1 MAKRVSVD
9 GWLFTVTLILVF
21 VGLVMVFSASAV
33 MAKERYGSGYFFLL
47 RQVAWAAGRNF
58 AMLVAMKVD
67 YRRYKHPG
75 VVFSVLGVT
84 TLLLIS
90 VFFLDRAH
98 NTHRWIHFGGFS
110 FQPSEVAK
118 PALILFLAYFLEN
131 RTKSMNDWRNTLLP
145 GGLPTLIFLVL
156 IVLQPD
162 LGTAIA
168 CAAITA
174 CILFVAGLDLRYLGY
189 AFLASLLPLYFLIFH
204 VAWRR
209 DRILAFLN
217 PYSDPQG
224 NGFHIIQSLIAVSTG
239 GVTGLGFME
248 GKQKLFYLP
257 EPHTD
262 FIFAVTAEELGLL
275 GALVLRVALRNFSMA
290 RNPNRLAHPG
300 HVRPLARRGHYQH
313 GGGAGLHQH
322 QRSAGNDADQRHS
335 AALRFLWRFVAV
347 RHAGLR
353 RSAAEHHQANRLS
366 ICVSRFL
373 PLSRRHP
380 ELAKDMASSRS
391 GLWARTVQIRA
402 RSFGT
407 EVPQNDA
414 GGGNLFKTNPSQHTT
429 LVANRFGL
437 WDTVGMTKRNLRVL
451 KWLGQVPAI
460 GVCTVCDRQFQ
471 APMTALR

>member
-47 RQVAWAAGRNF
+47 RQIGWAAGGIA
-58 AMLVAMKVD
+58 AMLVAMKLD
-67 YRRYKHPG
+67 YRRYKHPA

-118 PALILFLAYFLEN
+118 VAIILFLAYFLEN
-131 RTKSMNDWRNTLLP
+131 RTQSMSDWRNTLLP
-145 GGLPTLIFLVL
+145 AALPTAMFLAL

-174 CILFVAGLDLRYLGY
+174 CIMFVAGLELRYLGY
-189 AFLASLLPLYFLIFH
+189 ASLASLIPLYFLIFR
-204 VAWRR
+204 VAWRW
-209 DRILAFLN
+209 DRIKAFVN

-224 NGFHIIQSLIAVSTG
+224 KGFHIIQSLIAVSTG
-239 GVTGLGFME
+239 GITGLGFME

-275 GALVLRVALRNFSMA
+275 GSLVLLLLF
-290 RNPNRLAHPG
+290 G
-300 HVRPLARRGHYQH
+300 I
-313 GGGAGLHQH
+313 
-322 QRSAGNDADQRHS
+322 
-335 AALRFLWRFVAV
+335 FLWRGV
-347 RHAGLR
+347 R
-353 RSAAEHHQANRLS
+353 
-366 ICVSRFL
+366 
-373 PLSRRHP
+373 
-380 ELAKDMASSRS
+380 
-391 GLWARTVQIRA
+391 
-402 RSFGT
+402 
-407 EVPQNDA
+407 
-414 GGGNLFKTNPSQHTT
+414 
-429 LVANRFGL
+429 
-437 WDTVGMTKRNLRVL
+437 
-451 KWLGQVPAI
+451 
-460 GVCTVCDRQFQ
+460 
-471 APMTALR
+471 TALRTQDMFGRLLAVGITSMVVVQAFINISVVLGIMPTKGIPLPFVSYGGSSLFVTLACVGVLLNITKQTD